1 MKPRLGKR
9 GGGRS
14 CGKRLIGKRIAQRPA
29 RYSVGDPYPDTLVL
43 GPGDM
48 LEIDAD
54 IDTIVRRC
62 ALPGR
67 IVRAVL
73 HTLDALARIRE
84 ILDSGPDG
92 QRTVLT

>member
-1 MKPRLGKR
+1 
-9 GGGRS
+9 
-14 CGKRLIGKRIAQRPA
+14 
-29 RYSVGDPYPDTLVL
+29 
-43 GPGDM
+43 M

-92 QRTVLT
+92 QRTVST

>member
-1 MKPRLGKR
+1 
-9 GGGRS
+9 
-14 CGKRLIGKRIAQRPA
+14 
-29 RYSVGDPYPDTLVL
+29 
-43 GPGDM
+43 M
-48 LEIDAD
+48 LEFDAD

-62 ALPGR
+62 AVPGC
-67 IVRAVL
+67 ILRAVL